1 MSIPWISKSSI
12 TRFMQVVLL
21 GMFAIGLYTRT
32 PKIIINS
39 GVGLFISFI
48 PALLERDYSF
58 SLSPFL
64 SLWITSAVF
73 FHSLGSVG
81 LYSAVSWWDHLTHS
95 LSASL
100 VAATGYTLIR
110 SIDLHS
116 NDIRLPDRFM
126 FVFILMTVVAFGVF
140 WELFEFALDL
150 VSNLTGVSM
159 PLAQHGLQDTMKDM
173 SFNLAGAV
181 IAAVF
186 GQVYLSN
193 LSLKI
198 REQIGFE

>member
-1 MSIPWISKSSI
+1 MSLPRISKSGI

-21 GMFAIGLYTRT
+21 GMFAVGLYTRT

-73 FHSLGSVG
+73 FHSLGSFG

-186 GQVYLSN
+186 GQAYLSD